1 MNYSLEDLNLD
12 YGLTVA
18 VVGLFVAVVT
28 LLASWLF
35 FYHQNFKSKQQLCL
49 NEIINRL
56 ELIIALVKTSFNPTD
71 RHYEIYSEFTFH
83 SVLLK
88 YNIEKFNKSEPYI
101 TLKSVSKKNRDSVI
115 IITDQL
121 NDLIEYIDFNT
132 PVESPTAYD
141 INNTE
146 EIKKIKM
153 ALTHINAKAIVIIKL
168 AYEMI

>member
-1 MNYSLEDLNLD
+1 MNFSLEGSNLD

-18 VVGLFVAVVT
+18 VIGLFVAIIA
-28 LLASWLF
+28 LLASCIF

-101 TLKSVSKKNRDSVI
+101 ILKSVSKKNRDSVI
-115 IITDQL
+115 TITQEL
-121 NDLIEYIDFNT
+121 VDLIEYIDFNT
-132 PVESPTAYD
+132 PVENPTTYD

-146 EIKKIKM
+146 EIKEIKI
-153 ALTHINAKAIVIIKL
+153 ALSHITAKATEIIKL
-168 AYEMI
+168 AYAMI